1 MSNIYKVA
9 ELAGVSPK
17 TVARILAGESS
28 RSKNRDKVLEA
39 AKELGYVRNQ
49 QAANLRRGSSSVIG
63 VIVPDVNNPFYGK
76 VVQSMHD
83 ACLERGFSIL
93 LASSFGDPEGEA
105 RALRTLQSYRVD
117 GVMLNASEHPVG
129 RESLKVCQQLIK
141 SGKPVVLAG
150 EVRERL
156 VGADRVQINNEAAV
170 MKAVGYLISKGHRR
184 IGFIG
189 GLEGSYAMQQRYR
202 GYLNALRKFGDSAVG
217 SCSVFTNGSLSE
229 VVAHVTNMMAPLRL
243 GERPS
248 AFIAGNDMIAISA
261 LKAFER
267 LCLRVPDDVA
277 VVGFDGIDLA
287 EVITPSLTTMHQ
299 PQVRIAAELAEL
311 MIGRVRG
318 EVTSV
323 AKCLKY
329 DADLVV
335 RDSA

>member
-28 RSKNRDKVLEA
+28 RSKNRDKVFEA

-49 QAANLRRGSSSVIG
+49 QAANLRRGFSSVIG
-63 VIVPDVNNPFYGK
+63 IIVPDVNNPFYGK

-93 LASSFGDPEGEA
+93 LASSFGNPAEEA

-129 RESLKVCQQLIK
+129 EESLDICRQFIG

-150 EVRERL
+150 EIREKL
-156 VGADRVQINNEAAV
+156 VGADRIQIRNEAAV
-170 MKAVGYLISKGHRR
+170 SKAVHYLISKGHQR

-189 GLEGSYAMQQRYR
+189 GFEGSCAMQQRYR
-202 GYLNALRKFGDSAVG
+202 GYLDALQEAGILATEGFSI
-217 SCSVFTNGSLSE
+217 FTNGNLSE
-229 VVAHVTNMMAPLRL
+229 VVAHVTELMLRL
-243 GERPS
+243 GAKKRPT

-261 LKAFER
+261 LKAFDQ
-267 LCLRVPDDVA
+267 LSLKVPDDVA
-277 VVGFDGIDLA
+277 VIGYDGIDLA
-287 EVITPSLTTMHQ
+287 AIVTPSLTTIHQ
-299 PQVRIAAELAEL
+299 PQSKIAADVAEL
-311 MIGRVRG
+311 MVKRVQG
-318 EVTSV
+318 KVTSA
-323 AKCLKY
+323 AKRLIY
-329 DADLVV
+329 DPELII